1 MAKKEAKTKPA
12 KKVIAK
18 KIEKPIKKVIAKTT
32 KATSSKKVAAKT
44 VTVKPKIVINEKL
57 KSNLMTILAII
68 VIIAIFAALGF
79 IVDRNNQKNKPTPK
93 KVAAAQ
99 SISYDCVN
107 GKTALDLL
115 KDKAEIKTVD
125 SSYGVYVSQINDTT
139 NSEGSFWVFYI
150 DGQMA
155 QVSPDQYTCT
165 GNEKVEW
172 RFEKII

>member
-32 KATSSKKVAAKT
+32 KATSSKKVTAKT
-44 VTVKPKIVINEKL
+44 VTVKPKIINEQL
-57 KSNLMTILAII
+57 RSNLFSIVAII

-79 IVDRNNQKNKPTPK
+79 LVDRYNQKNKPTPK

-99 SISYDCVN
+99 SISYDCVS

-115 KDKAEIKTVD
+115 KDKADAKTVD

-139 NSEGSFWVFYI
+139 NSEGSFWVFYVN
-150 DGQMA
+150 DQMA
-155 QVSPDQYTCT
+155 QVSPDQYTCI